1 MNFKAV
7 LLMCLLFFA
16 SVIAIALVSLS
27 AISSRLK
34 KATFVLGLGGLQPC
48 GGEPIDNPTPG

>member
-16 SVIAIALVSLS
+16 PVITIALVSLS
-27 AISSRLK
+27 AISSSLK
-34 KATFVLGLGGLQPC
+34 KATFALELGAVQPC
-48 GGEPIDNPTPG
+48 GGEPIDDPTPG